1 MSFWRKIRPKGIRFS
16 MAGSVMLLFTGM
28 VAYLA
33 IRFPRYSGL
42 KVALAITV
50 LVNLL
55 FFIRWREKG
64 PGLVDRIM
72 ESRFFPRKLT
82 LSREGKFLFLI
93 CVGIGFAAVNTGGN
107 LLYLLFSMSLSIIV
121 ASGILSELSL
131 RGVTLQCE
139 ALPEVVA
146 GLPAHVP
153 MTLRNTKGWFN
164 SFSLEGSLLMQDS
177 AIEQTP
183 GFLQRLAAKE
193 SGVVTAR
200 LLFPRRGVFRARG
213 FRISTSYPFS
223 FFTKGLNVERDEW
236 LTVLPRGDHPME
248 AEIRVLARGAEE
260 EDAARTGRGGEFY
273 SARPMGPG
281 DDWHDVYWKGTART
295 GRYMVK
301 EYQGLTGRRVLLD
314 LGLSGNFP
322 QLGEAPG
329 HTRKKQRKG
338 PLVDQDRRDRLEK
351 GIELGASVARQLL
364 LWGYDVG
371 LRAPNGVLAPAG
383 GENAVRP
390 LLRQMARLGY
400 TQAAGGDS
408 AGAGLGRDLV
418 EEMRVK
424 VVVRVDLETHEIVVT
439 EGRLPAG
446 EGAV

>member
-1 MSFWRKIRPKGIRFS
+1 

-42 KVALAITV
+42 KLALAIS
-50 LVNLL
+50 LFVNLL
-55 FFIRWREKG
+55 FFVRWREKG
-64 PGLVDRIM
+64 PGLVDRLM
-72 ESRFFPRKLT
+72 ESRLFPRKLT

-131 RGVTLQCE
+131 RGVSLQCE

-153 MTLRNTKGWFN
+153 MTLRNGKSRFN
-164 SFSLEGSLLMQDS
+164 SFSLEGSLLMEEIS
-177 AIEQTP
+177 IEQTP
-183 GFLQRLAAKE
+183 GFLQRLAARE
-193 SGVVTAR
+193 SGVATAR

-223 FFTKGLNVERDEW
+223 FFTKGLNVERDQW
-236 LTVLPRGDHPME
+236 VTVLPRGDHPVE

-260 EDAARTGRGGEFY
+260 EDVARTGRGGEFY

-281 DDWHDVYWKGTART
+281 DDWHDVYWRGTART

-314 LGLSGNFP
+314 LVLRGSFP
-322 QLGEAPG
+322 HLEASSKGRSRRRRVPLLDEGRREQLE
-329 HTRKKQRKG
+329 T
-338 PLVDQDRRDRLEK
+338 

-364 LWGYDVG
+364 MWGYDVG

-400 TQAAGGDS
+400 S
-408 AGAGLGRDLV
+408 GATESDDLGSGQGRDLV

-424 VVVRVDLETHEIVVT
+424 VVVRVDLERHEVT
-439 EGRLPAG
+439 VLDGRPGAG
-446 EGAV
+446 EGAA

>member
-1 MSFWRKIRPKGIRFS
+1 MSFWRKVRPKGFRFS

-33 IRFPRYSGL
+33 ISFPRYTGL
-42 KVALAITV
+42 KVAL
-50 LVNLL
+50 LVTLFLNLL

-72 ESRFFPRKLT
+72 ESRFFPRKLS

-131 RGVTLQCE
+131 QRVKLQCE
-139 ALPEVVA
+139 ALPEVMA

-153 MTLRNTKGWFN
+153 MTLQNGKSWFH
-164 SFSLEGSLLMQDS
+164 SFSLEGSLLLEDVTV
-177 AIEQTP
+177 EQTP
-183 GFLQRLAAKE
+183 GFLQRLAARE

-200 LLFPRRGVFRARG
+200 LIFPRRGVYRARG

-223 FFTKGLNVERDEW
+223 FFTKGLNVERSEW
-236 LTVLPRGDHPME
+236 LTVLPRGDRSVE
-248 AEIRVLARGAEE
+248 AEIRVLARGQEE
-260 EDAARTGRGGEFY
+260 EDVARTGRGGEFY

-301 EYQGLTGRRVLLD
+301 
-314 LGLSGNFP
+314 
-322 QLGEAPG
+322 
-329 HTRKKQRKG
+329 
-338 PLVDQDRRDRLEK
+338 
-351 GIELGASVARQLL
+351 
-364 LWGYDVG
+364 
-371 LRAPNGVLAPAG
+371 
-383 GENAVRP
+383 
-390 LLRQMARLGY
+390 
-400 TQAAGGDS
+400 
-408 AGAGLGRDLV
+408 
-418 EEMRVK
+418 
-424 VVVRVDLETHEIVVT
+424 
-439 EGRLPAG
+439 
-446 EGAV
+446 